1 MFVGADEKGTP
12 MHLCNKID
20 GTKFEIGGVV
30 GEYLRNVSE
39 QWLKIAP
46 LANPG
51 MLEMFRDRD
60 RKPYRDL
67 VGWAGEFAGKY
78 LTAAAQVLRLTG
90 DPQLRKLLR
99 QFVGELIS
107 LQAADGYLGPWP
119 QEYRL
124 ANRAP
129 NVSNTQGEVRGNW
142 DTWGL
147 YHMMMGLMLWCE
159 VAADQE
165 ALAATR
171 RIADLLCKRFL
182 GAKRPRLVELGDT
195 EMNLAPAHAL
205 AILHRKTGQRRY
217 LQLAMQLVE
226 EFGAKDAQ
234 GNPLAGDYL
243 HGPLSGLAFHQLPK
257 PRWESLHPVMALAE
271 LHDQLGRNEY
281 CQAFQ
286 RIWRSI
292 VRGDRHNNGG
302 FSSGEKATGN
312 PYDQGAIETCCTIAW
327 MALSVEMLRLSRDSQ
342 VADELELSLLN
353 SVTGM
358 HNSAGRWATYNT
370 PMDGVRIAS
379 AQQIV
384 FQAREG
390 TPELNC
396 CSVNSPRGFGLL
408 SEWALMQDAE
418 RLVLNA
424 YGPMTLRA
432 PLDGPGTVTLR
443 QRTKYPLDGK
453 IAIDVS
459 PRRKTEFS
467 LSLRIPRWSARTR
480 VRVNGETVPGVQPG
494 EYLTLHRTW
503 SRGDV
508 VEISLDLG
516 LHFWTGRRECQ
527 GKTSIY
533 RGPLLLTYDRRY
545 NSMDPDDIPV
555 LDAGNLTA
563 RRVRWKHWLAPLLL
577 LEFTARD
584 GRKLRLCDFGSAGEG
599 GSPYRSWLKMDNGGR
614 QLPEYFSPESQS

>member
-1 MFVGADEKGTP
+1 MY
-12 MHLCNKID
+12 LCNRIV

-30 GEYLRNVSE
+30 GEGLRNVSE

-46 LANPG
+46 WANPG

-67 VGWAGEFAGKY
+67 VPWAGEFAGKY
-78 LTAAAQVLRLTG
+78 LTAAVEVLRLTG
-90 DPQLRKLLR
+90 DPELRALLE

-119 QEYRL
+119 QEYQL

-129 NVSNTQGEVRGNW
+129 NVSNTRGEVRENW

-147 YHMMMGLMLWCE
+147 YHMMLGLMLWHE
-159 VAADQE
+159 VSGDHK
-165 ALAATR
+165 ALAAAS

-182 GAKRPRLVELGDT
+182 GAKRPRLVELGST
-195 EMNLAPAHAL
+195 EMNLAPVHAL
-205 AILHRKTGQRRY
+205 AMLHRKTGRRRY
-217 LQLAMQLVE
+217 LQLARQLVE

-234 GNPLAGDYL
+234 GQPLAGNYL
-243 HGPLSGLAFHQLPK
+243 HGALSGLEFHQLPK
-257 PRWESLHPVMALAE
+257 PRWESLHPIMALAE
-271 LHDQLGRNEY
+271 LHDQLGQDDYRE
-281 CQAFQ
+281 AFQ
-286 RIWRSI
+286 RIWHSI
-292 VRGDRHNNGG
+292 VRCDRHNNGG

-312 PYDQGAIETCCTIAW
+312 PYDPGAIETCCTIAW
-327 MALSVEMLRLSRDSQ
+327 MALTVEMLRLSGDSR

-379 AQQIV
+379 AQEIV

-408 SEWALMQDAE
+408 SEWALMQDAQG
-418 RLVLNA
+418 LVLNA
-424 YGPMTLRA
+424 YGPMTLRT
-432 PLDGPGTVTLR
+432 PLDGAGTVTLS
-443 QRTKYPLDGK
+443 QRTEYPLEGK
-453 IAIDVS
+453 IALVVS
-459 PRRKTEFS
+459 PQRKAEFS
-467 LSLRIPRWSARTR
+467 LKLRIPRWSTQTR
-480 VRVNGETVPGVQPG
+480 VKVNGQAVPGVQPG
-494 EYLTLHRTW
+494 RYLTLQRIW
-503 SRGDV
+503 SRGDT

-516 LHFWTGRRECQ
+516 LHFWTGRREGE

-533 RGPLLLTYDRRY
+533 RGPLLLAYDRRY
-545 NSMDPDDIPV
+545 NAMDPDDLPI
-555 LDAGNLTA
+555 LDAGHLRA
-563 RRVRWKHWLAPLLL
+563 RRASWKHWLPPHLLL
-577 LEFTARD
+577 AFEAPD
-584 GRKLRLCDFGSAGEG
+584 GRTLRLCDFGSAGQG
-599 GSPYRSWLKMDNGGR
+599 GSPYRSWLKLDTGGR
-614 QLPEYFSPESQS
+614 PLPEHFSPEGPA